1 MLFIVGTQSRV
12 TIAETRFSSHGPAA
26 GEASGEPYR
35 LGDAG
40 EFRLEADV
48 AGMLYTYQLEGV
60 AWLYRLHTLQRGGI
74 LAGGH
79 RSSLHTCLYAQVAVL
94 PLSGLLI

>member
-1 MLFIVGTQSRV
+1 L
-12 TIAETRFSSHGPAA
+12 
-26 GEASGEPYR
+26 GEPYR

-40 EFRLEADV
+40 EFRLEAGV

-79 RSSLHTCLYAQVAVL
+79 RRCGPACVRTTERNAAAVCFVAATL
-94 PLSGLLI
+94 CSCA